1 MVEILMNK
9 WVAGSI
15 AMAVVLIGS
24 YVFMWSGTNKRD

>member
-1 MVEILMNK
+1 MAEFFMNK

-15 AMAVVLIGS
+15 AFLVVALGS

>member
-1 MVEILMNK
+1 MEEFFMNK

-15 AMAVVLIGS
+15 AMIVVLLGS